1 MDRLSTA
8 ADVPDRRGSIAA
20 LPRRSKAEGEV
31 QGACAVARAVV
42 AIALDG
48 PGRGPARKPPRAA
61 AFARQIAMYLA
72 HVGLGMSMA
81 EIGRAFRRD
90 RTTVVHACHVIEDR
104 RDDARFDRVLDHL
117 EEAARA
123 LRAATAIQQGN

>member
-8 ADVPDRRGSIAA
+8 DVPVRLGSTAV

-31 QGACAVARAVV
+31 QGACAVAQAVV

-48 PGRGPARKPPRAA
+48 PGQGPDRKPARAA

-72 HVGLGMSMA
+72 HVGLGISMA
-81 EIGRAFRRD
+81 EIGRAFGRD

-117 EEAARA
+117 EEAVRA
-123 LRAATAIQQGN
+123 LRAATAIEQGN